1 MADDPNEFT
10 LPEGAITFDGS
21 AESLARAIEL
31 MLSVPIRHDFA
42 CRPSSGHCTPDCIR
56 RRNCRDIAEVAVLE
70 YRRKLEQ
77 KGEVQPESK
86 LPRHLQWRQ

>member
-1 MADDPNEFT
+1 MADDPTELN

-31 MLSVPIRHDFA
+31 MLSVPAKHDFA
-42 CRPSSGHCTPDCIR
+42 CRPSSGHCTPECVR
-56 RRNCRDIAEVAVLE
+56 RRNSRNIAEVAVLE
-70 YRRKLEQ
+70 YRRKLEL
-77 KGEVQPESK
+77 KGELQPESK